1 MTHVDRRPG
10 VRPRLTLGRRMDNF
24 ARASFPASITVL
36 LMLLIETPLVFSGQ
50 ATLLP
55 ATAIG
60 GVWFW
65 SLTQPDYLPP
75 PVVFL
80 IGLLLDLL
88 GYLPP
93 GVGVLTLLC
102 VHGVALAFRRFLAQR
117 GFAWVWLVFAA
128 VAAGA
133 SLLVWLLVMLLT
145 LRLFSPDPA
154 ILQASISIAIYPF
167 LAVSL
172 GVAQRSITS
181 SGQA

>member
-1 MTHVDRRPG
+1 
-10 VRPRLTLGRRMDNF
+10 MDNF

-133 SLLVWLLVMLLT
+133 V
-145 LRLFSPDPA
+145 A
-154 ILQASISIAIYPF
+154 A
-167 LAVSL
+167 
-172 GVAQRSITS
+172 GVAVGHAADAASVLARPGDP
-181 SGQA
+181 SGQHQHRDLSASGRVPGRGAALHHEFGAGVA